1 MNQPCPNSRL
11 KNNFKLLA
19 VLCIALLVPTL
30 PSALAQ
36 MEPGLLTVQVFYRGA
51 IPQPTDTIVTRDP
64 DICGTTVSSQ
74 SVEVH
79 SPSGGL
85 KDAVVMIEGL
95 HAPGKVPA
103 QIPPMALLNS
113 RCSFSPH
120 VMAIQTGSA
129 LEIHNLDPVPH
140 NTHIT
145 SGVRTFVNV
154 AMVVNAR
161 AVGKKVSKSG
171 LYLVQCDA
179 HKFMR
184 GYVMA
189 FEHPYFSVT
198 DGHGDARILNVPP
211 GEHNISVWHE
221 RLGQLQAHVTVPSNG
236 EAVVTFEFRQDGADG
251 GLRMNR

>member
-1 MNQPCPNSRL
+1 MNQRYPCNRS
-11 KNNFKLLA
+11 KKYFTSVITLA
-19 VLCIALLVPTL
+19 V
-30 PSALAQ
+30 ALAGPNVSSVLAQ
-36 MEPGLLTVQVFYRGA
+36 LEQGVVTVRVLYRGA
-51 IPQPTDTIVTRDP
+51 IPRPIDTRIARDP
-64 DICGTTVSSQ
+64 EICGATVSTQ
-74 SVEVH
+74 SVMVH

-85 KDAVVMIEGL
+85 KDAVVMVEGL
-95 HAPGKVPA
+95 HAPGKEPA

-120 VMAIQTGSA
+120 VMALQTESA

-161 AVGKKVSKSG
+161 AVGKKVSKPG

-189 FEHPYFSVT
+189 FEHPYFGVT
-198 DGHGDARILNVPP
+198 DGHGDTRILNVPA

-236 EAVVTFEFRQDGADG
+236 EAAVTFEFRQDGADG
-251 GLRMNR
+251 GLPMNR

>member
-1 MNQPCPNSRL
+1 MNQPCPGNRPRTCFISL
-11 KNNFKLLA
+11 VALF
-19 VLCIALLVPTL
+19 IALILPNL

-36 MEPGLLTVQVFYRGA
+36 MEQGVVTVHVLYRGA
-51 IPQPTDTIVTRDP
+51 IPQPVDMNVTRDSE
-64 DICGTTVSSQ
+64 ICGTTVSTQ
-74 SVEVH
+74 SVTVH
-79 SPSGGL
+79 PPSGGL

-95 HAPGKVPA
+95 PAPGKEPA

-120 VMAIQTGSA
+120 VMALRTGSA
-129 LEIHNLDPVPH
+129 LEIRNLDPVPH

-145 SGVRTFVNV
+145 SGVRTFINV

-161 AVGKKVSKSG
+161 PVGKKVSKPG

-189 FEHPYFSVT
+189 FEHPYFGVT
-198 DGHGDARILNVPP
+198 DGHGDTRILNVPA
-211 GEHNISVWHE
+211 GEHDLSIWHE
-221 RLGQLQAHVTVPSNG
+221 RLGQLHAHVTVPSNG
-236 EAVVTFEFRQDGADG
+236 EASVTFEFHQDGTDDG
-251 GLRMNR
+251 RRMNR

>member
-1 MNQPCPNSRL
+1 MNQRYPGSRL
-11 KNNFKLLA
+11 KKNFKLLVA
-19 VLCIALLVPTL
+19 LCIALIVPAL
-30 PSALAQ
+30 PSARAQ
-36 MEPGLLTVQVFYRGA
+36 MEPGIVTVQVLYRGVV
-51 IPQPTDTIVTRDP
+51 PQPTDMNVTRDIE
-64 DICGTTVSSQ
+64 ICGTTISTQ
-74 SVEVH
+74 SVTVH
-79 SPSGGL
+79 PPSGGL
-85 KDAVVMIEGL
+85 KDAVVMVEGL
-95 HAPGKVPA
+95 RAPGKEPA

-154 AMVVNAR
+154 AMVINAR
-161 AVGKKVSKSG
+161 PVGKKVSRPG

-189 FEHPYFSVT
+189 SEHPYFGVT
-198 DGHGDARILNVPP
+198 DGHGDTRILNVPA
-211 GEHNISVWHE
+211 GEHDISVWHE
-221 RLGQLQAHVTVPSNG
+221 RLGQLQTHVTVPSNG